1 VTTVTSTVRDLRES
15 AVHYRNGRQAAKVA
29 AGYAG
34 LVVLVA
40 LVVVFADLAVTGDP
54 GSATVGLFVAT
65 LPGSLGVLAVLA
77 LTPGLPDGPGAVAS
91 GISLVHAGL
100 LTGAGLAQSW
110 VLWRVGRGPRR
121 W

>member
-1 VTTVTSTVRDLRES
+1 MTTTVRDLRES
-15 AVHYRNGRQAAKVA
+15 AVHYRNGRQAARVA
-29 AGYAG
+29 AGYGG

-40 LVVVFADLAVTGDP
+40 VVVVFADLAVADDP
-54 GSATVGLFVAT
+54 GSAAIALFVAT

-77 LTPGLPDGPGAVAS
+77 FTPGLPETPGALAS
-91 GISLVHAGL
+91 GISLVHIGL
-100 LTGAGLAQSW
+100 FTAAGLAQSW